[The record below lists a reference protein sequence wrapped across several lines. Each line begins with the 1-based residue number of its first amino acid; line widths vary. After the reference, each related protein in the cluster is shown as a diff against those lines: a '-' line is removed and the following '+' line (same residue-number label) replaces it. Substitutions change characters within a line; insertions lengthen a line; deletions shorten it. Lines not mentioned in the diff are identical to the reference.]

1 MEKES
6 LPRSPTPITSQE
18 AFARLLG
25 LLGPDQVQAER
36 NYDLLRQKLISF
48 FINRNCLDPEEYA
61 DETFSRVLKRL
72 LEGEIIR
79 TDTPSK
85 YFFSVAY
92 NLLKEHWRRI
102 EKSPESLED
111 QIQPK
116 QAAIDPYQ
124 LELEQERKSEHEAYL
139 QCLDHCLETF
149 PPETR
154 ELILEYYMED
164 GGAGIERRKLLAER
178 FGIQINNLRIRM
190 LRLREKLETCVRK
203 CRETL

>member
-6 LPRSPTPITSQE
+6 LPRSPSPITSQE
-18 AFARLLG
+18 AFARLLS

-36 NYDLLRQKLISF
+36 NYDLLRQKLVSF
-48 FINRNCLDPEEYA
+48 FVNRNCSEPEEYA

-92 NLLKEHWRRI
+92 NLLKEHWRRV
-102 EKSPESLED
+102 EKAPESLED
-111 QIQPK
+111 QVPGNHP
-116 QAAIDPYQ
+116 AVNPYH
-124 LELEQERKSEHEAYL
+124 LEKEQEQRSDHEAYL
-139 QCLDHCLETF
+139 ECLEHCLETF

-154 ELILEYYMED
+154 ELILEYYMEA
-164 GGAGIERRKLLAER
+164 GGAGIERRKQLAKR
-178 FGIQINNLRIRM
+178 FGIQVNNLRIRV
-190 LRLREKLETCVRK
+190 LRLREKLEACVRK
-203 CRETL
+203 CREKV